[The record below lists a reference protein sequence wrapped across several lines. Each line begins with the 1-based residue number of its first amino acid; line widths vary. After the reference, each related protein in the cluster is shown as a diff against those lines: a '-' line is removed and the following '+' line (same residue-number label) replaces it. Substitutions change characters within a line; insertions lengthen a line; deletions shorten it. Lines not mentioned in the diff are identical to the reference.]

1 MFFHPFLFSCYRY
14 VGKLNV
20 VPQVSEALCIFL
32 WSFFLFSSDWLISFE
47 LPSTVL
53 LFSCVGANLRLNPSS
68 KLFVSFIVLFKVR
81 ISSWLLFYT
90 LYLSFLRFSICWLT
104 IFSFFKQDF
113 LPFFEC
119 VCVCVCVLA
128 AQSCPTLC
136 SPMDCGPPGS
146 SVPGILQA
154 RTLEWAAM
162 PFSRGSSRPRHWT
175 EVSTALQTASLPSGP
190 AGRHTLTQHLAA
202 LKPWPVKAGVWG
214 TAGSFYW
221 LFVSPPQ
228 DGSCFLV
235 SFPVSKLFVE
245 YLTVQTMGSSNTG
258 FWLLSAQALFL

>member
-32 WSFFLFSSDWLISFE
+32 WSFFLFSLDWLISFE

-119 VCVCVCVLA
+119 VCVCVCI
-128 AQSCPTLC
+128 SCSVVSNSLQPHGPWSARLLC
-136 SPMDCGPPGS
+136 PWDS
-146 SVPGILQA
+146 
-154 RTLEWAAM
+154 
-162 PFSRGSSRPRHWT
+162 
-175 EVSTALQTASLPSGP
+175 
-190 AGRHTLTQHLAA
+190 AG
-202 LKPWPVKAGVWG
+202 K
-214 TAGSFYW
+214 
-221 LFVSPPQ
+221 
-228 DGSCFLV
+228 
-235 SFPVSKLFVE
+235 
-245 YLTVQTMGSSNTG
+245 NTG
-258 FWLLSAQALFL
+258 VGCHALLQGVFPTQALNRGLNCTADGFSAIWASRETYAHTTPSCSEALTG